1 MATLVPRGK
10 PRLTARVQVRYAIGS
25 PELAH
30 IKRWNPF
37 YREFVWSHVGVA
49 LTELQR
55 TICRL

>member
-1 MATLVPRGK
+1 
-10 PRLTARVQVRYAIGS
+10 LTARVQVRYAIGS